1 MDRNQAKEFYHILQA
16 FAEGKIIETRRK
28 PTADNNG
35 VTKDGWYEFNDW
47 TEMKELEYLV
57 NVDYRIKPEPKYR
70 PFKDAKECR
79 SEMLKHQP
87 FGWLISQNGEVNSLI
102 IFIDN
107 EGIVIGDRNN
117 GVIGFVTATDL
128 FKIKFADGTPFGVK
142 VEE

>member
-1 MDRNQAKEFYHILQA
+1 MEDLPIGSEIVLKVVKTEKEQCNGCFFDEIC
-16 FAEGKIIETRRK
+16 
-28 PTADNNG
+28 NNI
-35 VTKDGWYEFNDW
+35 YE
-47 TEMKELEYLV
+47 
-57 NVDYRIKPEPKYR
+57 NVCGDFDCDSNIYRIKPGPKYR

-117 GVIGFVTATDL
+117 GVIGFATATDL

>member
-1 MDRNQAKEFYHILQA
+1 MDRNQAKEFYPFLQA

-35 VTKDGWYEFNDW
+35 VTKDGWFEFNDW
-47 TEMKELEYLV
+47 TEMKELEYWV
-57 NVDYRIKPEPKYR
+57 NVEYRIKPEPKYR
-70 PFKDAKECR
+70 PFKDAKECWQ
-79 SEMLKHQP
+79 EMQKHQP
-87 FGWLISQNGEVNSLI
+87 FGWLTSQEGEVYSLI

-142 VEE
+142 LEE